1 MQGNQSAEGRRVERA
16 DGSRRDLWLIYSI
29 ASLVCVALLAWGV
42 VERNPGYVIVA
53 LLGMVVVAAVAPL
66 TFVLHTQ
73 SMRGRAP
80 GMAEELGR
88 LARSIEVLSQQAAL
102 SDDARRVLNRAR
114 ERELLTHAIEEDIAS
129 EDWDA
134 AMVLVKEL
142 AEAFGY
148 RSEAEEYRA
157 RIDQARFET
166 QDRRVSAAIAALDKL
181 IVQRRWNEAMSEAAR
196 VTRLYP
202 DSPRIEGL
210 RHRVERS
217 RDAYKHD
224 VERRFL
230 LAAKE
235 ERIDDAM
242 ELLRELDAYLTEQE
256 GERYRE
262 VARGVIGKARD
273 NLGAQF
279 KLAVQDRRW
288 AQAAEI
294 GERIVAE
301 FPNSRMA
308 EEVRQVL
315 DSLRARSAG

>member
-1 MQGNQSAEGRRVERA
+1 MNTSDSAGGRREESA
-16 DGSRRDLWLIYSI
+16 GAARRDLWIIYSF
-29 ASLVCVALLAWGV
+29 ASFLCVGLLAWGV
-42 VERNPGYVIVA
+42 VQRNPGYMVVA

-66 TFVLHTQ
+66 TFVLHAQ

-88 LARSIEVLSQQAAL
+88 LARAIDVLSQQAAL

-114 ERELLTHAIEEDIAS
+114 ERELLTRAIEEDIAS

-148 RSEAEEYRA
+148 RGEAEEYRA

-166 QDRRVSAAIAALDKL
+166 QDRRVSAVIAALDKL
-181 IVQRRWNEAMSEAAR
+181 IVQRRWNEAMNEAAR
-196 VTRLYP
+196 ITRLYP
-202 DSPRIEGL
+202 DSPRVEGL

-235 ERIDDAM
+235 ERIEDAM

-273 NLGAQF
+273 NIGAQF

-288 AQAAEI
+288 GQAAEI

-315 DSLRARSAG
+315 DSLRARATT